1 MRPGGSRGDRRVP
14 DALRRVQ
21 QHGFPMSRLSNY
33 LKQIMR
39 RHEAHEPLPAAD
51 QSLLGAAT
59 LEPPSDPTIVRRTTL
74 APSDDLCG
82 ITDVGRM
89 RTHNEDQ
96 IRLSSDRRTLIVAD
110 GMGGHMSGDVASA
123 MAADAVEAHLAGAR
137 PGLAESDITTV
148 EETLL
153 CAVEAAQTR
162 VLAAGQDQERG
173 RQMGSTLIV
182 AIIHGDVLLTCHV
195 GDVRCYVLSGTQ
207 LRAVTR
213 DHSVVA
219 ELVAAGKLPAEQ
231 AHLHA
236 TKNQVLQAI
245 GMLAG
250 FDPDIN
256 QQTLA
261 LGDRVLLCSDG
272 LWEML
277 PDPEIVSIVRGQGSM
292 QQLATQLVDRANEAG
307 GNDNISVILYEHR
320 SQAM

>member
-1 MRPGGSRGDRRVP
+1 
-14 DALRRVQ
+14 
-21 QHGFPMSRLSNY
+21 MSLSNY

-39 RHEAHEPLPAAD
+39 RQEVREPTRAAA
-51 QSLLGAAT
+51 QSVNGTAT
-59 LEPPSDPTIVRRTTL
+59 LENRADSTIVRRTTL
-74 APSDDLCG
+74 APSEQLCA
-82 ITDVGRM
+82 ITDVGRT

-96 IRLSSDRRTLIVAD
+96 VRLSSDRRTLIVAD
-110 GMGGHMSGDVASA
+110 GMGGHMAGDVASA
-123 MAADAVEAHLAGAR
+123 MAADTVEEHLAGAR
-137 PGLAESDITTV
+137 PTLADSDVATV
-148 EETLL
+148 EEAML

-182 AIIHGDVLLTCHV
+182 AIIHGDSLLTCHV

-207 LRAVTR
+207 LRAITR

-245 GMLAG
+245 GMLVG

-256 QQTLA
+256 RSA
-261 LGDRVLLCSDG
+261 LEPGDRVLLCSDG

-277 PDPEIVSIVRGQGSM
+277 PDREITSILDAQGSM
-292 QQLATQLVDRANEAG
+292 QQLATQLVDRANDAG
-307 GNDNISVILYEHR
+307 GKDNISVILYEHR
-320 SQAM
+320 RKGE